1 MTSLLVAGTA
11 VRVDAAGRYN
21 LGDLHRAAGKEARH
35 RPSRW
40 IANQKTQELIWEIE
54 TKAGKPALVS
64 RQGGKSAGSFAC
76 RELVYAYAM
85 WISAAFQL
93 SVIQAYDTLVAGK
106 QSVDIRE
113 TLRDPNTLRALLVDQ
128 VDERLKLEAQAAAQ
142 APAAAAL
149 KRLEGAKGSYSLRE
163 SAKVLN
169 IGEQS
174 LIEWLL
180 TNRWV
185 YRERER
191 NRVQAFASAVKA
203 GLLLHIPVI
212 IDHPNGDTTITTQT
226 KVSGKGIARLAKA
239 LTSSNHLSHSSNP
252 LLSFHH

>member
-1 MTSLLVAGTA
+1 MNALTVAGTH
-11 VRVDAAGRYN
+11 VRVDAEGRYN
-21 LGDLHRAAGKEARH
+21 LNDLHRAAGGEAKH

-40 IANQKTQELIWEIE
+40 IANQKTQELIWQIE

-64 RQGGKSAGSFAC
+64 RKGGKDAGSFVS
-76 RELVYAYAM
+76 RELVYAFAM

-93 SVIQAYDTLVAGK
+93 RVIEAYDALVAGA
-106 QSVDIRE
+106 QPPDIRE

-128 VDERLKLEAQAAAQ
+128 VDERLRLEAQVAEL

-149 KRLEGAKGSYSLRE
+149 ERLEGAKGSYSLRE
-163 SAKVLN
+163 SAKLLN
-169 IGEQS
+169 IGEQA

-191 NRVQAFASAVKA
+191 NRVQAFAYLVK
-203 GLLLHIPVI
+203 GEWLVHTPVLI
-212 IDHPNGDTTITTQT
+212 NHPNGNTTVTSQT
-226 KVSGKGIARLAKA
+226 KVSAKGIARLAKA
-239 LTSSNHLSHSSNP
+239 LSGNHQSHASNP

>member
-1 MTSLLVAGTA
+1 MNALTVAGTP
-11 VRVDAAGRYN
+11 VRVDAEGRYN
-21 LGDLHRAAGKEARH
+21 LNDLHRAAGGEAKH

-54 TKAGKPALVS
+54 SKAGKPALVS
-64 RQGGKSAGSFAC
+64 RKGGKDAGSFVS
-76 RELVYAYAM
+76 RELVYAFAM

-93 SVIQAYDTLVAGK
+93 RVIEAYDALVAGATPP
-106 QSVDIRE
+106 DIRE

-128 VDERLKLEAQAAAQ
+128 VDERLKLEAQVAEL

-149 KRLEGAKGSYSLRE
+149 ERLEGAKGSYSLRE
-163 SAKVLN
+163 SAKLLN

-174 LIEWLL
+174 FIEWLL
-180 TNRWV
+180 SNRWA
-185 YRERER
+185 YRDDR
-191 NRVQAFASAVKA
+191 NRVQAFANFVKT
-203 GLLLHIPVI
+203 GLLVHIPVVI
-212 IDHPNGDTTITTQT
+212 NLPNGDTTITTQI

-239 LTSSNHLSHSSNP
+239 LSGNNVSHASNP